1 MTFRTGR
8 GTTLTF
14 ERTSSCKISDAK
26 DGPRFPKELSEKNE
40 GVGDLTIVVDG
51 KSTVAHRKVLMESSD
66 YFKTMFEGGF
76 TESSATSIDLS
87 QNVVGVEMSIILDYM
102 YTGVICLS
110 EDNILS
116 VLRTASVFQVTELL
130 ASCSEFLIDNVA
142 PSKCMPIL
150 IVAETYN
157 LCEVINACVEV
168 IKAWFP
174 FTLCRS
180 PEAIEMPPACL
191 RILIREGVF
200 DLVPDEIKSTFLQN
214 WHQNFRSMESATVSL
229 PKEVKELL
237 PPEDG
242 TEEVS
247 SEDNTKKGSSEDYT
261 KKLSPEDDTKKVSS
275 EDDTKK
281 VSSEDD
287 TKEVCLED
295 DTKEVSSEDDTKKV
309 SPEDDTKKVSSE
321 DDTKEVSSEDDTK
334 EVCLEDDTKEVSSED
349 DTKKVSSEDDTKKD
363 SSEDDTKKVS
373 SGDDTKKVSSGDDT
387 KKVSSEDDTKE
398 VPPKD
403 DTKYVECPK
412 LKNQEDVVE
421 EVLLTI
427 MFAPSKKSTQ
437 CVTKIHAFN
446 PKLKSWNLVLA
457 HRFGQPVKP
466 KAVPKLVGLTKTT
479 AFFSFFSVDMVY
491 SRECVMAVDL
501 STKAESEIRVPIGVS
516 CYATDCFSEGGY
528 PQYFVWNDHLCAVF
542 FKKSNHSWAVFQ
554 NNHKSKCTAPCK
566 GECWT
571 PLFEVPDVRSDF
583 DQAEN
588 QFLTSVFRNDLYL
601 WVKNDTPLG
610 CCLSDMKYFRIS
622 HTPNKAKKYKVTQL
636 PAVWAANAKFKEVTT
651 ASDLETYFA
660 NRMARQTHLGSI
672 SLDSQAATMTFHL
685 KMDCDHREPY
695 HKEYYHVYDLTKQ
708 EWKEAKFCKIIYP
721 EKLNGALRYVEPED
735 LSDDEVDIL
744 DLFFSPRERHNDD
757 DPYTNPYNSQSQST
771 QGLCICDYCVRQISP
786 YNTVVWKMEPDN
798 WDCPVVTYLPHA
810 LYKFTGFL
818 TYDVRRGFFE
828 SLSEAG
834 FQDYS
839 DQMGQSAAAYLSPL
853 ESDHR
858 VEYPKQPFR
867 HKKYE
872 QHWGRFWQRSVRTEQ
887 S

>member
-1 MTFRTGR
+1 M
-8 GTTLTF
+8 
-14 ERTSSCKISDAK
+14 K
-26 DGPRFPKELSEKNE
+26 DGLRFPKELSEKNE

-76 TESSATSIDLS
+76 TESRATSIDLS

-102 YTGVICLS
+102 YTGDICLS
-110 EDNILS
+110 EENILS
-116 VLRTASVFQVTELL
+116 VVRTASVFQVTKLL

-142 PSKCMPIL
+142 PSKCIPIL

-157 LCEVINACVEV
+157 LGEVINACVEV

-200 DLVPDEIKSTFLQN
+200 DLVPAEIKSTFVQN
-214 WHQNFRSMESATVSL
+214 WHQNFKSMESTTVPL

-237 PPEDG
+237 PPED
-242 TEEVS
+242 
-247 SEDNTKKGSSEDYT
+247 
-261 KKLSPEDDTKKVSS
+261 DTDQVQ
-275 EDDTKK
+275 

-287 TKEVCLED
+287 TKE
-295 DTKEVSSEDDTKKV
+295 
-309 SPEDDTKKVSSE
+309 
-321 DDTKEVSSEDDTK
+321 
-334 EVCLEDDTKEVSSED
+334 
-349 DTKKVSSEDDTKKD
+349 VSSEDDTKKD
-363 SSEDDTKKVS
+363 SSEDDTKK
-373 SGDDTKKVSSGDDT
+373 D
-387 KKVSSEDDTKE
+387 SSEDDTKD
-398 VPPKD
+398 VSPKD
-403 DTKYVECPK
+403 DTKDVSPKDDTKEDAECPK
-412 LKNQEDVVE
+412 SKDHEDMVE
-421 EVLLTI
+421 EVLLTF
-427 MFAPSKKSTQ
+427 MFAPSKGSTE

-446 PKLKSWNLVLA
+446 PKLKTWKLVLA

-466 KAVPKLVGLTKTT
+466 KAVPKLVGLTETT
-479 AFFSFFSVDMVY
+479 AFFSFFSEDMVY

-501 STKAESEIRVPIGVS
+501 STKAESEIRVPIGVF
-516 CYATDCFSEGGY
+516 CFATDCFSERGY
-528 PQYFVWNDHLCAVF
+528 PQYFVWNDRLCAVYL
-542 FKKSNHSWAVFQ
+542 KKSNHSWAVFQ
-554 NNHKSKCTAPCK
+554 NNHDSKCTAPCK

-571 PLFEVPDVRSDF
+571 PLCDVPDVRSDY

-588 QFLTSVFRNDLYL
+588 QFLTSVFQNDLYL
-601 WVKNDTPLG
+601 WVKNDTRLG

-636 PAVWAANAKFKEVTT
+636 PAPWAANKKLKEVTPE
-651 ASDLETYFA
+651 SDWETFFA
-660 NRMARQTHLGSI
+660 NRIASQTHLGSI
-672 SLDSQAATMTFHL
+672 SVDSQAATMTFHL
-685 KMDCDHREPY
+685 KMDCDHLQPY

-721 EKLNGALRYVEPED
+721 EKLNGALKYVDPED
-735 LSDDEVDIL
+735 LTDEEDQPVD
-744 DLFFSPRERHNDD
+744 FFSIIFGRRDRHNKD
-757 DPYTNPYNSQSQST
+757 DPFTNPYNSQSQST
-771 QGLCICDYCVRQISP
+771 QGLCIYDYCARQISP
-786 YNTVVWKMEPDN
+786 YNTAVWKMEPDN
-798 WDCPVVTYLPHA
+798 LDCPVVTYLPHA

-828 SLSEAG
+828 SLPEAG

-839 DQMGQSAAAYLSPL
+839 DQMGQSAVAYLSPL

-858 VEYPKQPFR
+858 VEYPKPPFR